1 MKKKKKKRNILFD
14 GLRSIGRI
22 GETVIV
28 AAQAGVKYATEK
40 PSNAKLMRETFESL
54 GSTYIKLRQFIAS
67 TSSLFPREYVEEFQ
81 GCSTRRQLCLSVI
94 FRAY

>member
-1 MKKKKKKRNILFD
+1 MKRNILFD

-40 PSNAKLMRETFESL
+40 PSNAKLMRETFES
-54 GSTYIKLRQFIAS
+54 
-67 TSSLFPREYVEEFQ
+67 
-81 GCSTRRQLCLSVI
+81 
-94 FRAY
+94 